1 MKHIVR
7 IDADTDIGQGFEMA
21 AEQVAAD
28 VPEQSARKLVKRM
41 AQLIYM
47 QEYIKQT
54 GHATEQD
61 KRDLA
66 IFQEC
71 FAHAELPNLSIILST
86 PSK

>member
-7 IDADTDIGQGFEMA
+7 IDADTDIGKGFEVA
-21 AEQVAAD
+21 AEQIAAD

-47 QEYIKQT
+47 QKYIKQA
-54 GHATEQD
+54 GQASEQD
-61 KRDLA
+61 ERDLA
-66 IFQEC
+66 IFEEC